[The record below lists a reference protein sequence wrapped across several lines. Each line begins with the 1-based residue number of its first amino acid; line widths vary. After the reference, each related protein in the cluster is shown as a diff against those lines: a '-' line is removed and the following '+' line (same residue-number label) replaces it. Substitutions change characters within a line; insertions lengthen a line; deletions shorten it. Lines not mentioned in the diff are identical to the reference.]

1 MKRIFA
7 ILVAC
12 ALLLGLLPACREDAP
27 SGPPSEPV
35 VSDAAVF
42 DLSVIDLISTAFDH
56 SGREDQDGLEGLY
69 TGESREELTAYA
81 RNAYQIE
88 DAWEDMA
95 MIRATGASAFEITVV
110 LMEDDGAAV
119 RAATAFMNYIA
130 VRQGD
135 FAGYAPAEADMA
147 AGGEILQSGPFAALF
162 ICPNPKGASA
172 AVEAALNG
180 EPLPAPGFEDPV
192 VQSKDVKE
200 LRDLLV
206 SGQGMPGE
214 ALEKLDDGD
223 PEALNA
229 YVEDAYG
236 LLPNQ
241 WVECA
246 VARDEESAFEIAV
259 VRVVEDWDVNLKV
272 RNCLTAYLD
281 GREAQ
286 FEPSTEQAR
295 LLHGAIAGQAS
306 DGISCYI
313 VLLACKDRMGA
324 MAAFSEA
331 AGTMG
336 FSYSPRYR
344 YLDTD
349 PNYPNRCL
357 FTPPN
362 KDDMSLYDTSAIRA
376 AWEKGDPSGLSAYD
390 REIYHEAEKV
400 LDEALEDGMSGYE
413 KELALYSWIVNMV
426 NYDWTHQDRM
436 EETPRESFTPHGGL
450 VERKAVCLG
459 FATTFQLLMDLA
471 GVECITVVGASH
483 NSTSD
488 HAWNMVRLNGAWY
501 CVDVTWDANARE
513 QAGRGKWEDWNY
525 FNITSDEMADS
536 DHQWDYAGIPEAS
549 TKGLGR
555 E

>member
-7 ILVAC
+7 SLLVC
-12 ALLLGLLPACREDAP
+12 TLLLGLLPGCRED
-27 SGPPSEPV
+27 GPSELSSAPAA
-35 VSDAAVF
+35 SDGAVF
-42 DLSVIDLISTAFDH
+42 DLSAADLVSTAFDN
-56 SGREDQDGLEGLY
+56 SGQEDSDGLEGLY
-69 TGESREELTAYA
+69 ARENREELEAYA
-81 RNAYQIE
+81 RNAYQME

-110 LMEDDGAAV
+110 RMEDDSAAV
-119 RAATAFMNYIA
+119 RAATAFMNYIST
-130 VRQGD
+130 RQGD
-135 FAGYAPAEADMA
+135 FTGYAPAEADMA
-147 AGGEILQSGPFAALF
+147 ASGEILQSGSFAALF

-172 AVEAALNG
+172 AVEAALSG
-180 EPLPAPGFEDPV
+180 EALPAPDSENPV
-192 VQSKDVKE
+192 MQIGDVKA

-206 SGQGMPGE
+206 SSQGMAQEG
-214 ALEKLDDGD
+214 LEKLDDGD
-223 PEALNA
+223 LDELDT
-229 YVEDAYG
+229 YVGDTYG
-236 LLPNQ
+236 LPPEK
-241 WVECA
+241 WKECA
-246 VARDEESAFEIAV
+246 VALDEASAFEVAV
-259 VRVVEDWDVNLKV
+259 VRVSGDWEAVWEVKD
-272 RNCLTAYLD
+272 CLTAYLD

-286 FEPSTEQAR
+286 FDPGTEQGR
-295 LLHGAIAGQAS
+295 LLHGAVVGQAS
-306 DGISCYI
+306 DGTSYYV
-313 VLLACKDRMGA
+313 VLLSCEDRVGA
-324 MAAFSEA
+324 MTAFSEA

-349 PNYPNRCL
+349 PNYPDRCL

-362 KDDMSLYDTSAIRA
+362 KDDMSLYDTSAIRT
-376 AWEKGDPSGLSAYD
+376 AWEKGNPSGLSAYD
-390 REIYHEAEKV
+390 REIYHGAEKV

-413 KELALYSWIVNMV
+413 KELALYSWIVDMV

-471 GVECITVVGASH
+471 GVECMTVVGASH

-513 QAGRGKWEDWNY
+513 QTGQGKWEDWNY

-536 DHQWDYAGIPEAS
+536 GHQWDYVNTPEA
-549 TKGLGR
+549 TAKDRGKG
-555 E
+555 